1 MTNPA
6 TYTET
11 CQSGF
16 CEGFEVDI
24 DDCGMNPKWAQ
35 RLVSIVMDEH
45 GSTLDGLCIICEDA
59 IQGSGEYDEF
69 NNW

>member
-1 MTNPA
+1 MTEPE

-16 CEGFEVDI
+16 CEGFEVPLG
-24 DDCGMNPKWAQ
+24 DCGMNPKWVQ
-35 RLVSIVMDEH
+35 RLVSVITDEL
-45 GSTLDGLCIICEDA
+45 GTTWDDLCVNCEDA
-59 IQGSGEYDEF
+59 IRGSGEYNEF